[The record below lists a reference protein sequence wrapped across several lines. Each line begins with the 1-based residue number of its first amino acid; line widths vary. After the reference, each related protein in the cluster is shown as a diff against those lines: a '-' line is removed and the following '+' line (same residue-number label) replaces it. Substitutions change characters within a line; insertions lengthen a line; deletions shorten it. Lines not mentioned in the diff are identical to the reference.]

1 MFTIAISVF
10 VVWAVALL
18 FLVFRVRT
26 VRRALRCPILG
37 TDVQV
42 RFLEAFPEGPI
53 EVTACSALKPPT
65 NIVCTERC
73 LGLLAHRAT
82 EAGGEPG
89 RRACPRGRSV
99 VAESLPVA
107 ESPV

>member
-1 MFTIAISVF
+1 VHSPNAEEGEFMFTIAIVVF

-26 VRRALRCPILG
+26 VRRVLRCPILG

-42 RFLEAFPEGPI
+42 RFLEALPGSPI

-65 NIVCTERC
+65 NIVCAERC

-82 EAGGEPG
+82 EAGG
-89 RRACPRGRSV
+89 
-99 VAESLPVA
+99 
-107 ESPV
+107 